1 MTRFADHLTDVADV
15 LHSTADKG
23 EVRVNFGEETTGEGL
38 RADVQVW
45 GPDGFVSRPN
55 DPSDKGVCQA
65 LYLVDGQQQRV
76 IATRDNRFAAQAGTL
91 DPGDRLIV
99 SDSPARFYL
108 KRKRQ
113 RIGLYTEAKDPPPVG
128 GKGMTIDL
136 DGEAGNVLIKRGG
149 QVFEL
154 AADGGISIVCA
165 GAGSQSSITM
175 TPTSITLSAGVIY
188 IDGGNVTV
196 GVTGGAVRPGIPGV
210 DSALYGAMGQSGVAS
225 SCVFI
230 AK

>member
-1 MTRFADHLTDVADV
+1 MKFADHLTQIADV
-15 LHSTADKG
+15 LHSTAEAG
-23 EVRVNFGEETTGEGL
+23 EVRVNFGEETTGEGF

-45 GPDGFVSRPN
+45 GPDGFIARPN
-55 DPSDKGVCQA
+55 DPSNAGTCQV
-65 LYLVDGQQQRV
+65 LYIVDGQQQRV
-76 IATRDNRFAAQAGTL
+76 VATRDNRFAAQAGTM

-99 SDSPARFYL
+99 TDGPGRFYL
-108 KRKRQ
+108 KRKTQ
-113 RIGLYTEAKDPPPVG
+113 RIGLYTEAKSDPPVG
-128 GKGMTIDL
+128 GKGMILDL
-136 DGEAGNVLIKRGG
+136 NGEAGNILIKRGG

-154 AADGGISIVCA
+154 AADGGVSIVCA
-165 GAGSQSSITM
+165 GAASQSSITM

-210 DSALYGAMGQSGVAS
+210 DSALYGALGQSGVAS